1 MTGMNIQDRYDDISE
16 LSGLSEEIIR
26 RVFKATRQSLAKS
39 LLRGERATLPGICT
53 LTPELKNKI
62 DIGGESMT
70 TYIKLK
76 ASASSA
82 METEL
87 SKVKEFEKED
97 NSIESDD
104 QGIQKLRLTQEH
116 KEYETNRF
124 NPNRGNIRTTQI
136 SALL

>member
-1 MTGMNIQDRYDDISE
+1 MTGMNIQERYDDISKI
-16 LSGLSEEIIR
+16 SGLSEEIIR

-39 LLRGERATLPGICT
+39 LKQGERATLPGICT
-53 LTPELKNKI
+53 LTPELKNRI

-87 SKVKEFEKED
+87 GKISNFDITSENDRISSEEKGL
-97 NSIESDD
+97 
-104 QGIQKLRLTQEH
+104 QRLRLTED
-116 KEYETNRF
+116 YEIARYQ
-124 NPNRGNIRTTQI
+124 PNKSQIRTTQI
-136 SALL
+136 NALL

>member
-1 MTGMNIQDRYDDISE
+1 MTGMNIQERYDDISKI
-16 LSGLSEEIIR
+16 SGLSEEIIR

-39 LLRGERATLPGICT
+39 LKQGERATLPGICT
-53 LTPELKNKI
+53 LTPELKNRI

-87 SKVKEFEKED
+87 GKVSNFDATSED
-97 NSIESDD
+97 DKVSSEENGL
-104 QGIQKLRLTQEH
+104 QRLRLTE
-116 KEYETNRF
+116 KYEIPRYQ
-124 NPNRGNIRTTQI
+124 PNRSQIRTTQI
-136 SALL
+136 NALL

>member
-1 MTGMNIQDRYDDISE
+1 MTGMNIQERYDDISKI
-16 LSGLSEEIIR
+16 SGLSEEIIR

-39 LLRGERATLPGICT
+39 LKQGERATLPGICT
-53 LTPELKNKI
+53 LTPELKNRI

-87 SKVKEFEKED
+87 GKVSNFDATSED
-97 NSIESDD
+97 DNVSSEENGL
-104 QGIQKLRLTQEH
+104 QRLRLTEN
-116 KEYETNRF
+116 YEIPRYQ
-124 NPNRGNIRTTQI
+124 PNRSQIRTTQI
-136 SALL
+136 NALL

>member
-1 MTGMNIQDRYDDISE
+1 MTGMNIQERYDDISKI
-16 LSGLSEEIIR
+16 SGLSEEIIR

-39 LLRGERATLPGICT
+39 LKQGERATLPGICT
-53 LTPELKNKI
+53 LTPELKNRI

-87 SKVKEFEKED
+87 GKISNFDITSEDDRISSEEKGL
-97 NSIESDD
+97 
-104 QGIQKLRLTQEH
+104 QRLRLTED
-116 KEYETNRF
+116 YEIARYQ
-124 NPNRGNIRTTQI
+124 PNKSQIRTTQI
-136 SALL
+136 NALL

>member
-1 MTGMNIQDRYDDISE
+1 MTGMNIQERYDDISNI
-16 LSGLSEEIIR
+16 SGLSEEIIR

-39 LLRGERATLPGICT
+39 LKQGERATLPGICT
-53 LTPELKNKI
+53 LTPELKNRI

-87 SKVKEFEKED
+87 GKISNFDTKSEDDRISSEEKGL
-97 NSIESDD
+97 
-104 QGIQKLRLTQEH
+104 QRLRLTED
-116 KEYETNRF
+116 YEISRYQ
-124 NPNRGNIRTTQI
+124 PNKSQIRTTQI
-136 SALL
+136 NALL

>member
-1 MTGMNIQDRYDDISE
+1 MTGMNIQERYDDISNI
-16 LSGLSEEIIR
+16 SGLSEEIIR

-39 LLRGERATLPGICT
+39 LKQGERATLPGICT
-53 LTPELKNKI
+53 LTPELKNRI

-87 SKVKEFEKED
+87 GKISNFDITSEDDRISSEEKGL
-97 NSIESDD
+97 
-104 QGIQKLRLTQEH
+104 QRLRLTED
-116 KEYETNRF
+116 YEIARYQ
-124 NPNRGNIRTTQI
+124 PNKSQIRTTQI
-136 SALL
+136 NALL